1 MNYWNLKQ
9 IKLMKRI
16 ILESTETKNYLNT
29 EDEITKKVETTITE
43 DPNMKDNPSMQVLG
57 VIKENEKTNTTN
69 QTKKLEKENKLQE
82 KSSNDNNLEKNQTDQ
97 QLANLSK
104 DPSDIYKH
112 AYNMLIQEN
121 FVEAEKYFNIFIG
134 ENPKDPLSS
143 NAYYWLGET
152 FYVQKQFQK
161 AAISFAKGYQQFPK
175 GNKALD
181 QLFKLSLTFINLGKN
196 EDACASF
203 SKLEIEFPNAPKR
216 IKSRVKDYKD
226 RAKC

>member
-1 MNYWNLKQ
+1 MFDLKN
-9 IKLMKRI
+9 ISNALLELKTNKTNEENV
-16 ILESTETKNYLNT
+16 LESTESENYLNT
-29 EDEITKKVETTITE
+29 EVEITKKVETTITE

-57 VIKENEKTNTTN
+57 VIAENEKTNTTN
-69 QTKKLEKENKLQE
+69 QTIKLIKENKLQE

-97 QLANLSK
+97 QLVNLSK

-134 ENPKDPLSS
+134 EN
-143 NAYYWLGET
+143 
-152 FYVQKQFQK
+152 QKILFLPTHIIGWGNILCAKTISK

-181 QLFKLSLTFINLGKN
+181 QLFKLSLTFINLGKMKMPAHHFLN
-196 EDACASF
+196 L
-203 SKLEIEFPNAPKR
+203 K
-216 IKSRVKDYKD
+216 
-226 RAKC
+226 